1 MPAGRSRAGLL
12 SRLGR
17 RVRRLVAGRR
27 DADVPATRV
36 AAADG
41 RDDRLVD
48 EDFRL
53 SIDTLRQDQAGR
65 FQTKLQIISLVEFRE
80 AVGERWSRVAEKV
93 MMIAEG
99 VINTHIGAGNLFTR
113 QGQDFFVLLF
123 RGCPQTEGR
132 RRALMIAQDLGV
144 RLLGDQF
151 IGLERPLA
159 LAAELSLADAVND
172 DGSFNL
178 AAIHTA
184 VGEMRAFL
192 AETATQ
198 AAPGLRNSLLPGPA
212 AAAAAEGLRRS
223 LMPSAASPRG
233 KAASGAPIPAAPSE
247 LERPA
252 PAGLDPEWQ
261 PIVSHR
267 RRAHAS
273 DDPTWEPV
281 RTASVPA
288 PISPSSPAPAIRR
301 PPAILGGAAPSL
313 PADARLSLMWR
324 PTWWAAAEAVALYK
338 AQIQRVDRDGEPPQE
353 GSRAYPADREGV
365 AALDRAVVAG
375 AAGDLR
381 ANPAARSVLVVP
393 LHWASVTS
401 AQRMSITAPLAEA
414 GRAGRVIVE
423 LFGQPADVA
432 PRALEDAVRAV
443 RTLGREVV
451 LRVQFAAPLTGLAA
465 DCGCSAVGVDLAD
478 LAPAER
484 SDDRGILAHLNG
496 LAQGAG
502 RARLGCYVWGVRH
515 RRVVVGAIQGG
526 FAMVN
531 GSALMKDLD
540 QPGRVLP
547 APKSRF
553 VQPS

>member
-1 MPAGRSRAGLL
+1 MRAGRFRAGLL

-17 RVRRLVAGRR
+17 SVRRLVAGRR
-27 DADVPATRV
+27 RDDAPAARI
-36 AAADG
+36 AAAEDREG
-41 RDDRLVD
+41 RLVD

-53 SIDTLRQDQAGR
+53 SIDTLRQDQDGR
-65 FQTKLQIISLVEFRE
+65 FQTKLQIISLIEFRE
-80 AVGERWSRVAEKV
+80 AVGERWPRVADKV

-99 VINTHIGAGNLFTR
+99 VINAHIGAGNLFTR
-113 QGQDFFVLLF
+113 QGQDFFVLVF
-123 RGCPQTEGR
+123 RTCPQPEGR

-151 IGLERPLA
+151 IGLERHLA
-159 LAAELSLADAVND
+159 LAAELALADAVND

-192 AETATQ
+192 AES
-198 AAPGLRNSLLPGPA
+198 AAPA
-212 AAAAAEGLRRS
+212 AGGLRRS
-223 LMPSAASPRG
+223 LMPGAPPPHVAA
-233 KAASGAPIPAAPSE
+233 AGAPIPSAPSE
-247 LERPA
+247 LERPIGA
-252 PAGLDPEWQ
+252 GPDPAWQ

-267 RRAHAS
+267 RRARGD
-273 DDPTWEPV
+273 DDPSWVPV
-281 RTASVPA
+281 QAASGGGAPA
-288 PISPSSPAPAIRR
+288 TVSPAPAAPPVRR
-301 PPAILGGAAPSL
+301 PPAVLGAAAPPL
-313 PADARLSLMWR
+313 PADSRLSLLWR

-338 AQIQRVDRDGEPPQE
+338 AQIQRCDREGEPPLE
-353 GSRAYPADREGV
+353 GSRAYPPDRDG
-365 AALDRAVVAG
+365 AAVLDRATVAG
-375 AAGDLR
+375 AAAELR
-381 ANPAARSVLVVP
+381 ANPAARNILIVP
-393 LHWASVTS
+393 LHWASASS

-432 PRALEDAVRAV
+432 PRVLEDAVRAV
-443 RTLGREVV
+443 RSLGREVV
-451 LRVQFAAPLTGLAA
+451 LRVQFAAPSAGLAA
-465 DCGCSAVGVDLAD
+465 DCGCSAIGVDLAD

-484 SDDRGILAHLNG
+484 SDDRGILEHLAS
-496 LAQGAG
+496 LAQAAG

-531 GSALMKDLD
+531 GAALMKDLD

-553 VQPS
+553 VLPA